1 MEDLKHAVV
10 GDECRFAAT
19 VMNQGRVSVNE
30 ATEGNTSYVAC
41 SESSVI
47 LTLSKEREDRELLSL
62 LRVGES
68 GTRYEG
74 GNARS
79 KQR

>member
-10 GDECRFAAT
+10 GDECRVAAT

-30 ATEGNTSYVAC
+30 VIEGNAGYVAC
-41 SESSVI
+41 SESNVI
-47 LTLSKEREDRELLSL
+47 LTLSKEREDHKLLSL

-68 GTRYEG
+68 GTRYKG
-74 GNARS
+74 GKARS